1 MERTHCCPDHQSARK
16 RRVPSEFKPQLSG
29 FWKTLWPLGDQQLLR
44 LIRLSIRLMSK
55 ETRPTAG
62 LICSDSAASAESWI
76 WVQQIP
82 TRPASLWDHPDNTN
96 PLGVMQVLQSW
107 LSWAQVEL
115 QVETLPPNTRL
126 LSLMR
131 FKVAPLNEADHRAQE
146 EDYRSELTHR

>member
-16 RRVPSEFKPQLSG
+16 RREPSECKPQLSG

-96 PLGVMQVLQSW
+96 PLGEPSNHDSAEHRW
-107 LSWAQVEL
+107 SCRWKPS
-115 QVETLPPNTRL
+115 PPNTRL